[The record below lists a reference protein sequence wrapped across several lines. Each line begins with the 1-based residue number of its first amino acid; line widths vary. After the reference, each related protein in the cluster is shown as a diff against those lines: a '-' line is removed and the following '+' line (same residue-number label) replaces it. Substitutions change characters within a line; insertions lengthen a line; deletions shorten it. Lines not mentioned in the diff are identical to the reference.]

1 MLHMADL
8 SHFAFPHDHQGHAMT
23 TTSLIN
29 RLTARFAAI
38 ALCAFSV
45 AASAQTLTFD
55 GIGNL
60 GPYPES
66 WTESGFFITSLALPP
81 AGPHLHAGDD
91 NLLLHSGEGSS
102 PYQIRR
108 LDGGIFDFL
117 SFYYS
122 GGDSTFVTDTGA
134 SFTILGDQPLANF
147 IMPASFQNV
156 SYVNWYM
163 NTPGTEGPFFEQWGT
178 IDNIVMSVPEPAHA
192 AMLGLGLLGVL
203 LRARRSRK

>member
-1 MLHMADL
+1 
-8 SHFAFPHDHQGHAMT
+8 MT
-23 TTSLIN
+23 QTSLIN
-29 RLTARFAAI
+29 RLTARIAVA
-38 ALCAFSV
+38 ALCTFSV

-91 NLLLHSGEGSS
+91 NLMLHSQVGSS
-102 PYQIRR
+102 PYQFRR

-117 SFYYS
+117 SFDYS
-122 GGDSTFVTDTGA
+122 GGDSLFVTDTGA
-134 SFTILGDQPLANF
+134 SFTILGDQPWANF
-147 IMPASFQNV
+147 VMPASFQNV

-163 NTPGTEGPFFEQWGT
+163 NTPGDEPPYFEQYGT
-178 IDNIVMSVPEPAHA
+178 IDNVVLSVPEPSHA
-192 AMLGLGLLGVL
+192 AMLGLGLAAVL
-203 LRARRSRK
+203 LRARRSRKQ

>member
-1 MLHMADL
+1 
-8 SHFAFPHDHQGHAMT
+8 MT
-23 TTSLIN
+23 LASLFK
-29 RLTARFAAI
+29 RLAAA

-66 WTESGFFITSLALPP
+66 WTESGFFISSLALPP
-81 AGPHLHAGDD
+81 AGSHLHAGDD

-117 SFYYS
+117 SFDYS
-122 GGDSTFVTDTGA
+122 GGDSLFVTNTGA

-147 IMPASFQNV
+147 VMPASFQNV

-163 NTPGTEGPFFEQWGT
+163 NTPGEPPFFEQWGT
-178 IDNIVMSVPEPAHA
+178 IDNIVLSVPEPAHA
-192 AMLGLGLLGVL
+192 AMLSLGLAAVL
-203 LRARRSRK
+203 LRARRSRRR

>member
-1 MLHMADL
+1 
-8 SHFAFPHDHQGHAMT
+8 MT
-23 TTSLIN
+23 PTSLIN
-29 RLTARFAAI
+29 RLTGRFAAI
-38 ALCAFSV
+38 ALCTFSV

-60 GPYPES
+60 DPYPES

-91 NLLLHSGEGSS
+91 NLILHSQAGSS

-117 SFYYS
+117 GFDYT

-134 SFTILGDQPLANF
+134 SFTILGDQPWAHF
-147 IMPASFQNV
+147 VMPASFQNV

-163 NTPGTEGPFFEQWGT
+163 NTPGDEPPFFEQYGT
-178 IDNIVMSVPEPAHA
+178 IDNIVLSVPEPAHA

-203 LRARRSRK
+203 LRARRSRS